1 MFPHSDWIRR
11 DTPHLTVFSPITG
24 KCEKNADQN
33 NSEYGHFLRSVN
45 ETKLFRN
52 QDHLTCDAF
61 FCNENPVLI
70 ISYGVDSRNFQQKTI
85 NKQLGNFHCICDMQ

>member
-1 MFPHSDWIRR
+1 M
-11 DTPHLTVFSPITG
+11 
-24 KCEKNADQN
+24 N

-45 ETKLFRN
+45 ETKIFRN